1 MNVIVS
7 NKYQLLLENLG
18 IDIIKEI
25 NGEFSVDEII
35 STFQNFFYQRM
46 ILDITAIKDYRNI
59 TNLQKLSIS
68 LNMDKVILLLDGT
81 QDTTNPQFISQLV
94 SMGIYN
100 FARDIDGIQY
110 LYNNPNSYRD
120 VAQYHQINQ
129 QVQQPQARPQGVV
142 QQPLQ
147 QPRQTAPIY
156 AVPVPPITQVDQ
168 PVVSTPAF
176 GNTIK
181 VIGFKNVTKHA
192 GATTL
197 VYMLKNIL
205 SARRYKVA
213 AIEVDKM
220 DFVYFR
226 DRSMESTVS
235 PNFRSVLNKYNN
247 YDVVLVDLNDSV
259 TAEGLCQLVFYLIE
273 PTTIKV
279 NRLLTV
285 NPSAFKNLKGKKV
298 ILNQCMLGKK
308 DISEFEYEARIKSF
322 YYLQPMNERDRN
334 NQQLL
339 DFLANLGFTI

>member
-46 ILDITAIKDYRNI
+46 ILDITAIKDYKNI
-59 TNLQKLSIS
+59 SNLQKLSIS

-81 QDTTNPQFISQLV
+81 QDTNNPQFISQLI

-100 FARDIDGIQY
+100 FAKDIDGIQY

-129 QVQQPQARPQGVV
+129 QTQQAPQNGMY
-142 QQPLQ
+142 QQSRVATPVY
-147 QPRQTAPIY
+147 APS
-156 AVPVPPITQVDQ
+156 VPPITQIDQ
-168 PVVSTPAF
+168 PTTYEPTF
-176 GNTIK
+176 DRTIK
-181 VIGFKNVTKHA
+181 IIGFKNITKHA

-197 VYMLKNIL
+197 IYMLKNIL

-226 DRSMESTVS
+226 DKTMESTVS

-247 YDVVLVDLNDSV
+247 YDVILVDLNNSV
-259 TAEGLCQLVFYLIE
+259 TAEGLCQLVFNLVE
-273 PTTIKV
+273 PTTIKI

-285 NPSAFKNLKGKKV
+285 NPSSLKNLKGKKI
-298 ILNQCMLGKK
+298 ILNKCLLSKG
-308 DISEFEYEARIKSF
+308 DIQEFEYEAKIKSF
-322 YYLQPMNERDRN
+322 YYLPPLNERDRN
-334 NQQLL
+334 NQYLL
-339 DFLANLGFTI
+339 DFLTNLGFTI